1 MPKPAHSSD
10 WELFF
15 GPRAPRRK
23 GPIALFVTMTLLLCF
38 VALLG
43 VGTTFGAR
51 RYEQYTVAQALTAT
65 PLWKEYYI
73 QQTATAQAK
82 AAPTPAPT
90 APTSPAATV
99 NAVGNLRSEPRIAPQ
114 TVLGQLAAG
123 DQVAV
128 LEQQAVANATWYR
141 VRVQTTTG
149 ALKAATEGWI
159 NGSLLTLP

>member
-1 MPKPAHSSD
+1 MPKHAHSSD

-15 GPRAPRRK
+15 GPHAPRRK
-23 GPIALFVTMTLLLCF
+23 GPIAMFVTMTLVLCF

-51 RYEQYTVAQALTAT
+51 RYEQYTAAQALTAT

-82 AAPTPAPT
+82 TAPTPAPT
-90 APTSPAATV
+90 GPAATV
-99 NAVGNLRSEPRIAPQ
+99 NAVGNLRTEPRIAPQ
-114 TVLGQLAAG
+114 TVMGQLAAG
-123 DQVAV
+123 DRVAV
-128 LEQQAVANATWYR
+128 LEQQAVADATWYR
-141 VRVQTTTG
+141 VRVETTG
-149 ALKAATEGWI
+149 GAIKPATEGWI